1 MAMSA
6 NEATVKR
13 LKAMRK
19 QSQSVRALFDFLL
32 IYDNTEHVTVKPV
45 ALGSGLSEKEVR
57 DVFGSLQRLKLG
69 RIKLGRH
76 GKDTRFEWAAA
87 DWKKNIPAKQRGE
100 PEDEDE
106 VEMLAGMDNSNAT
119 HLQVG
124 VWSLKLGGRRTAT
137 LILPRGVDSKDLEMV
152 ARFCA
157 RYQKLL
163 GS

>member
-1 MAMSA
+1 MSA
-6 NEATVKR
+6 NEAAVKR

-19 QSQSVRALFDFLL
+19 QSPSVRALFDFLL
-32 IYDNTEHVTVKPV
+32 IYDNTEGVTVKPV
-45 ALGSGLSEKEVR
+45 AQGSGLTEKEVR
-57 DVFGSLQRLKLG
+57 DIFGSLQRFKLG
-69 RIKLGRH
+69 RIVLGRR

-87 DWKKNIPAKQRGE
+87 DWKKNIPTKQRGE

-106 VEMLAGMDNSNAT
+106 VEMLASLDNANAT
-119 HLQVG
+119 QLQVG
-124 VWSLKLGGRRTAT
+124 VWNLKLGGRRTAT

-163 GS
+163 GT